1 MSEGQLNDNFLV
13 VGIGGSAGALQ
24 ALETFFGNVPDN
36 SGLAYVVVQ
45 HLSPDYKSLMVELLS
60 RHTKLPVNQ
69 VTDGVKVE
77 PNSVYLIPP
86 GYNMTFA
93 DYHLHLTDRPP
104 KLTLNLPI
112 DFLFNS
118 LAESLNEKAIAI
130 ILSGTGSDGTRGIR
144 RIKEHG
150 GTIFVQDPESAS
162 FDGMP
167 RNALAT
173 NLVDF
178 ILAPAEMPQKLM
190 DFVNHPFLAQNKGL
204 NIQQNQDEDA
214 LEKIFA
220 VLRQHG
226 GVDFTYYK
234 QSTMIR
240 RIERRMSINQI
251 TRMYDYLVFL
261 YQSPLEV
268 QTLFKDLL
276 IGVTQFFR
284 EPEAYEVLNSIVI
297 PELLENLSVDS
308 QLRMWIAGCST
319 GEEAYS
325 IAIVVREHMRRL
337 NQYPDVKIFATDID
351 KDALDFAAR
360 GNYPESIAADI
371 PPKRLQDYFI
381 KRGNRFEISRQ
392 IRDMVIF
399 ARQDLTK
406 DPPFSRIDLISCR
419 NVLIYL
425 QPVLQK
431 RILGNF
437 EFSLNGNGYLM
448 LGSSE
453 TTGDGFETLVS
464 VDHKWKVFQYKG
476 LKGRMSPP
484 ALTRLG
490 LRTVG
495 RGALIPSHGH
505 GSAGVPRTPDAFLR
519 RMLDVLATPCLVID
533 MNQNLLHSFGEV
545 KQFLSAPSG
554 FGISLDVLKM
564 VPQELSVAIA
574 TASHKTIKE
583 DIEVLYENV
592 SFSSQ
597 GKTYTV
603 HLRTVPFQ
611 LEGELTDSVLIL
623 LEPVREKEARENH
636 DEAVFDLSATSNQR
650 IRDLEVELQHTRENM
665 QALVEEL
672 ETSNEE
678 LQATNEELLA
688 ANEEL
693 QSTNEELQA
702 VNEELL
708 TVNGE
713 YQTKIREL
721 VELNDDMDNLFRN
734 TSVGTLFLDNRLL
747 VRKFTPLAQTEFN
760 LLEQDIGRAFYHLTH
775 NFERLDIGELAR
787 KVLDTLETLEFE
799 ARSSRNL
806 WYLFKIMPF
815 RTSNNSVN
823 GVILTMVD
831 ITKVQQRAQK
841 SAGLD
846 RDTVLPGLASDCL
859 VFLEDWQ
866 IVMANNAVSQLLQM
880 PDTVFPVGKPFA
892 EILHEDFRETCQALC
907 RTSSGDDSIVLA
919 LKSVADDKPV
929 WVEARLE
936 SSQLRKMKLEVVTF
950 RPFKAES
957 AAPGHIR
964 PQILLVGENDS
975 QLRYLSEGMLPA
987 TVPGSSIKVN
997 NLEQHESDA
1006 GTFEFEWG
1014 DVGALDLIIVGD
1026 VAAPTQAALFRQLD
1040 EDPRLQT
1047 VPFLYVQSE
1056 NQAGKAPNV
1065 DRNLLQ
1071 GNLNLRDFGAQVRGL
1086 LP

>member
-1 MSEGQLNDNFLV
+1 MTEEQVGNTASGLPAAGSTSPSYV
-13 VGIGGSAGALQ
+13 VGVGASAGGLD
-24 ALETFFGNVPDN
+24 ALERLFDAMPTD
-36 SGLAYVVVQ
+36 SGMAFVVVQ
-45 HLSPDYKSLMVELLS
+45 HLSPDFKSLMNELLA
-60 RHTKLPVNQ
+60 RHTRMAIQV
-69 VTDGVKVE
+69 VTDGVE
-77 PNSVYLIPP
+77 LQPNTIYLIPP
-86 GYNMTFA
+86 KKNMILQ
-93 DYHLHLTDRPP
+93 DGRLRLSEQVPGS
-104 KLTLNLPI
+104 LNMPI
-112 DFLFNS
+112 DVFFRS
-118 LAESLNEKAIAI
+118 LAQDAGKRAIGI
-130 ILSGTGSDGTRGIR
+130 VLSGTGSDGSRGIR
-144 RIKEHG
+144 DISSAG
-150 GTIFVQDPESAS
+150 GLVIVQSIQSAA

-167 RNALAT
+167 RNSLGTGVADIVCPPGNMATRIYEYIRNPGTFTADSDAPQSPDDSDLAEIFRMFR
-173 NLVDF
+173 NQYGIDF
-178 ILAPAEMPQKLM
+178 
-190 DFVNHPFLAQNKGL
+190 G
-204 NIQQNQDEDA
+204 
-214 LEKIFA
+214 
-220 VLRQHG
+220 
-226 GVDFTYYK
+226 YYK
-234 QSTMIR
+234 QTTIGR
-240 RIERRMSINQI
+240 RLERRVKLARCDSLNA
-251 TRMYDYLVFL
+251 YLRRLEADPRELDVL
-261 YQSPLEV
+261 YR
-268 QTLFKDLL
+268 DLL
-276 IGVTQFFR
+276 VEVTQFFR
-284 EPEAYEVLNSIVI
+284 DLEAFQRLQREVI
-297 PELLENLSVDS
+297 PELVERATIHGE
-308 QLRMWIAGCST
+308 LRVWTPGCAT
-319 GEEAYS
+319 GEESYS
-325 IAIVVREHMRRL
+325 MAMLLMDCIERQGLDLDFKV
-337 NQYPDVKIFATDID
+337 FATDVHHTSMETASAGVYSAQSTSRMPTEFKD
-351 KDALDFAAR
+351 K
-360 GNYPESIAADI
+360 
-371 PPKRLQDYFI
+371 YFVRI
-381 KRGNRFEISRQ
+381 GDLYHVSNKIRQ
-392 IRDMVIF
+392 HVIF
-399 ARQDLTK
+399 APHDITK

-592 SFSSQ
+592 SFSSL

-907 RTSSGDDSIVLA
+907 RTSSVDDSIVLA

-936 SSQLRKMKLEVVTF
+936 SSQLRKMKLEV
-950 RPFKAES
+950 
-957 AAPGHIR
+957 
-964 PQILLVGENDS
+964 
-975 QLRYLSEGMLPA
+975 
-987 TVPGSSIKVN
+987 
-997 NLEQHESDA
+997 
-1006 GTFEFEWG
+1006 
-1014 DVGALDLIIVGD
+1014 
-1026 VAAPTQAALFRQLD
+1026 
-1040 EDPRLQT
+1040 
-1047 VPFLYVQSE
+1047 
-1056 NQAGKAPNV
+1056 
-1065 DRNLLQ
+1065 
-1071 GNLNLRDFGAQVRGL
+1071 
-1086 LP
+1086 